1 MKNHAQNLMEKL
13 AADSFIKNWNWII
26 SRSLVWNI
34 IKNVFIVC
42 PSGDTNISRTR
53 KAFNIKRKTSV
64 IIFIG
69 LPAVKNCLRPE
80 SVPLKCWFLYMLQI
94 FDFRMLRYQRLTL
107 SLQTYSRAQINRLSG
122 IFAQKN
128 DWFGWNKRCGWNFCS
143 K

>member
-34 IKNVFIVC
+34 IKNVFIAC

-94 FDFRMLRYQRLTL
+94 FDFRMLRYHEINPESSNLL
-107 SLQTYSRAQINRLSG
+107 SSP
-122 IFAQKN
+122 
-128 DWFGWNKRCGWNFCS
+128 NKSFEWDFCS
-143 K
+143 KKWLIWMK